1 MMQNSLKDIENV
13 IFPQI
18 CRYCDTNLKQKE
30 IYICYECI
38 SNVPHTE
45 MGDWR
50 NIVTSSEH
58 IDFAISAFWYD
69 DLLNDCV
76 HKSKYN
82 GYQKLLRIISKYAAE
97 IIQNDLIPL
106 NIDLLIP
113 VPLHSTR
120 KRERGFNQAQ
130 IISES
135 FSNYYKIPSDS
146 KILKRNSWTDSQTS
160 MNISER
166 KENISNVFKL
176 HNKPEKH
183 TIAVIDDVLTTGAT
197 SNECC
202 RILKEGGAEKVG
214 VITLATPKLRKNG

>member
-1 MMQNSLKDIENV
+1 MTFSIGTMMQNSLKDIENV

-106 NIDLLIP
+106 NIDLLFQCRCIP
-113 VPLHSTR
+113 L
-120 KRERGFNQAQ
+120 GNG
-130 IISES
+130 
-135 FSNYYKIPSDS
+135 N
-146 KILKRNSWTDSQTS
+146 
-160 MNISER
+160 
-166 KENISNVFKL
+166 
-176 HNKPEKH
+176 
-183 TIAVIDDVLTTGAT
+183 AVLI
-197 SNECC
+197 
-202 RILKEGGAEKVG
+202 K
-214 VITLATPKLRKNG
+214 PKLSVNHFPIIIKFRLIPKY